1 MVAAPAVEVTLGSLP
16 GLETGRTT
24 LYLDTAQH
32 TFAQAFPFFFFFVTP
47 RIPATK
53 LSSKLTFA
61 PGADQSLAP
70 RDCQEVCLSKQTWPT
85 RSDLPLL
92 VRWNSDASGNG

>member
-32 TFAQAFPFFFFFVTP
+32 TFAQAFPFFFFCHAANTGNKAQLEADVRP
-47 RIPATK
+47 RSRPE
-53 LSSKLTFA
+53 
-61 PGADQSLAP
+61 P
-70 RDCQEVCLSKQTWPT
+70 RS
-85 RSDLPLL
+85 
-92 VRWNSDASGNG
+92 